1 MQSELDLLGDPID
14 PGHGQRGR
22 PRHIPTDEIRCKI
35 ICFLIDGKRQPEIAA
50 LIGVSL
56 PTLRLNY
63 FRELGSSSQT
73 WRRRV
78 ASGGNNNGT

>member
-22 PRHIPTDEIRCKI
+22 PRHMPTDALRRKVRA
-35 ICFLIDGKRQPEIAA
+35 LKVKGLSQVGIAA
-50 LIGVSL
+50 AIGITE

-63 FRELGSSSQT
+63 PVELESMSQV
-73 WRRRV
+73 WRRR
-78 ASGGNNNGT
+78 SDL